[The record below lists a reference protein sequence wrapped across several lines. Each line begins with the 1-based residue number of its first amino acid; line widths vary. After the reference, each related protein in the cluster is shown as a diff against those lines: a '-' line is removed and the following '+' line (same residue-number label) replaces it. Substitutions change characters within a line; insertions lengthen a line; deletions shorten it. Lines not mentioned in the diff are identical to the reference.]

1 MSSVGPRAGPWTRS
15 AVDLDPIRG
24 GTPGG
29 DLDIGRPLFY
39 NYQRKV
45 SRETIIALAS
55 IASSFKNP
63 DDPLKLVN
71 QEKV

>member
-1 MSSVGPRAGPWTRS
+1 M
-15 AVDLDPIRG
+15 DLDPIRG

-29 DLDIGRPLFY
+29 GDLDIGRRLFY

-45 SRETIIALAS
+45 SRETIIALPS

-63 DDPLKLVN
+63 DDPLKLVKK
-71 QEKV
+71 EKI